1 MKCESCNKRHA
12 TVHLTEIN
20 GNEKRERH
28 LCEECAQS
36 LNNPLVKMPTPADIL
51 SSLINQ
57 VAPEIGEMS
66 KTACPACGLSYL
78 EFRSKGR
85 LGCPM
90 DYTAFKKGLVPLL
103 EKMHGAS
110 QHIGKVPSRAGKEL
124 VVKNEVLQLRK
135 ELDKAVEKEDY
146 EKAAKIRDRIFE
158 LSASEDKKDEG
169 TLQQNG

>member
-1 MKCESCNKRHA
+1 MKCEVCNKRHA
-12 TVHLTEIN
+12 TVHLTEIS
-20 GNEKRERH
+20 GSEKRERH
-28 LCEECAQS
+28 LCDECAHT
-36 LNNPLVKMPTPADIL
+36 LNDQMVKMPSPTDIL
-51 SSLINQ
+51 TSLINQ

-78 EFRSKGR
+78 EFRSHGR

-90 DYTAFKKGLVPLL
+90 DYTAFKKGLTPLL
-103 EKMHGAS
+103 EKMHGAT

-146 EKAAKIRDRIFE
+146 EKAARIRDRIFE
-158 LSASEDKKDEG
+158 LSGSEGDERA
-169 TLQQNG
+169 L

>member
-1 MKCESCNKRHA
+1 MKCEACNKRHA
-12 TVHLTEIN
+12 TVHLTEIAS
-20 GNEKRERH
+20 GEKKEQH
-28 LCEECAQS
+28 LCDECAHN
-36 LNNPLVKMPTPADIL
+36 LNDQLIKMPSPTDIL
-51 SSLINQ
+51 TNLINQ
-57 VAPEIGEMS
+57 VVPEIGEMS
-66 KTACPACGLSYL
+66 KTSCPACGMSYL
-78 EFRSKGR
+78 EFRSSGR

-103 EKMHGAS
+103 EKMHGSA

-158 LSASEDKKDEG
+158 VSGNDSDNVKG
-169 TLQQNG
+169 TLQQDG

>member
-12 TVHLTEIN
+12 TVHLTEIS
-20 GNEKRERH
+20 GNEKREQH
-28 LCEECAQS
+28 LCDECAHN
-36 LNNPLVKMPTPADIL
+36 LNNQLVKMPSPADIL
-51 SSLINQ
+51 TSLINQ

-66 KTACPACGLSYL
+66 KTSCPACGMSYL
-78 EFRSKGR
+78 EFRSSGR

-90 DYTAFKKGLVPLL
+90 DYMAFKKGLNPLL

-146 EKAAKIRDRIFE
+146 EKAARIRDRIFE
-158 LSASEDKKDEG
+158 LSGSDDVKR
-169 TLQQNG
+169 TLQQDR